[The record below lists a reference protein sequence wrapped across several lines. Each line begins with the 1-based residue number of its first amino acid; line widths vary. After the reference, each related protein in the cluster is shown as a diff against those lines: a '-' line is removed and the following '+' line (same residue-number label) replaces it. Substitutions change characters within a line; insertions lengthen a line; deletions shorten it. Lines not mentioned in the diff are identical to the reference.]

1 MLFCLNFFS
10 NLQEAVTG
18 LVQGYTLVATPIL
31 LNDGFTANN
40 YNVEPD
46 PDRKIIFKPLNS
58 QHFGFPGSQKN
69 ADTRYKVQ
77 NNVLFSEWFIS
88 SFCLKII
95 EKRKQ
100 II

>member
-1 MLFCLNFFS
+1 MSDGCPYS

-18 LVQGYTLVATPIL
+18 LAQGYTLAATPIL

-46 PDRKIIFKPLNS
+46 PDRKIIFEPLDP
-58 QHFGFPGSQKN
+58 QHFGFLDPDSQKN

-95 EKRKQ
+95 EKENK
-100 II
+100 